1 VFTTRPDTLYGVTA
15 LVVAP
20 EHWLIEEI
28 KNKKFK
34 IENKKLKEILE
45 YVEQAK
51 KKMDLVRTDLAKEKT
66 GVDTTLKAIHP
77 LTSEKI
83 PIWVA
88 DYVLGWY
95 GEGAVMVVPAHDER
109 DYQFAKKFNLP
120 IKVVVLPK
128 ENSKFKIQNEWKKG
142 AFVDYGYLVNSGEF
156 SGLESKEAIKKITEK
171 LEKLGLGKKRLLIN
185 FVIGFFQD
193 KGIGVSQFRWF
204 IVKVAQKKGLLTGKV
219 NCIVMK

>member
-1 VFTTRPDTLYGVTA
+1 
-15 LVVAP
+15 
-20 EHWLIEEI
+20 
-28 KNKKFK
+28 
-34 IENKKLKEILE
+34 LE

-120 IKVVVLPK
+120 IKVVVVSEK
-128 ENSKFKIQNEWKKG
+128 NSKLKSQNSKLQRKTKNMEK
-142 AFVDYGYLVNSGEF
+142 AFTEYGVLVNSGEF
-156 SGLESKEAIKKITEK
+156 SG
-171 LEKLGLGKKRLLIN
+171 
-185 FVIGFFQD
+185 
-193 KGIGVSQFRWF
+193 
-204 IVKVAQKKGLLTGKV
+204 
-219 NCIVMK
+219 